1 MKIFLQYLLIINL
14 IFLTPNLFG
23 QSDNSQD
30 NVIKQDPRTA
40 QFNFV
45 PGVALVR
52 LKDDVT
58 TVMGKTSAGSATMGV
73 ASVDAILQKYQV
85 ISSNKLFPDAKQ
97 LTSVQMLKTYS
108 GKTFQRPS
116 LHNIYKLTLKD
127 STKTLDLINE
137 LKNNSNVV
145 YAEPDYIYSV
155 VDDKPESPAMTEKE
169 AEQWISDHKP
179 QSTNNPKPSNV
190 QTVTPNDPLYSQ
202 QWGIPAT
209 QVDAVWDSTTGDTS
223 QIIAILDTGVDWK
236 HPDLKDNIWLNPN
249 PRTTPDAD
257 GVVNDIR
264 GWDYINNDN
273 DPSDDNSHGTHVAGI
288 AAAEGNNGI
297 GIAGVDWHAKIMAIK
312 VFQSDGRGDAATITK
327 GIIYAATHGATV
339 INMSFGSYAESL
351 TMEAALENAYAS
363 CVLVA
368 AAGNDNISINAL
380 FGPFYPASLSYV
392 LGVQAT
398 QQFINNGLGFKHGT
412 YLTDF
417 SNFDDDGPVY
427 SQYSDLLNY
436 EIIAPGDGI
445 ISTIPNGNYRVFSGT
460 SMATPLVSGCAALYR
475 QLYQGQ
481 SQELMWGNLINTTG
495 NNVQIFN
502 ALNVKAK
509 PQLWFVSNTIVDT
522 LAGDNNN
529 GLVDAGETIQLWFMV
544 RNTWGQSDSV
554 FVGLKFGEF
563 EDTSTAQILKDTAFI
578 GSISPYATRSDERDP
593 LEIHISPNVAHDR
606 DIVFEASLWYAGSPD
621 TVKQKIVLTVNHG
634 TYLSGVLDSTLY
646 LTANRLWIIYN
657 SFRVGTSGKL
667 IILPGTKLINSVGI
681 VNRGQIYGNGTPD
694 SLVLIEG
701 PGSFSGGGYFNF
713 VYTKFS
719 NIFDNFG
726 GTDGAPSVPEGQYFF
741 DHCYFIGVMSNSG
754 ILFNCSFSMINSVV
768 SECQGAWGFCNGF
781 GSMATVNVEKSNIID
796 SKLDAA
802 VWVAQAYIDKLNKF
816 QFNNVSD
823 IKLSGNGTYPP
834 TFISIQGTLNSLQGY
849 NNFIGFQNGNWAI
862 GSHGTADIVNI
873 PYEYWGTT
881 DSLHIIKD
889 LIFGFWN
896 EADLPLINFSPYM
909 TQPSDSAHGIVWK
922 VLVDGIDPQDQAN
935 LMNPIGVGPHRFDV
949 YFNRPMDTTYKPML
963 TFGVRQPF
971 NQQAVADSGFW
982 SDSARIWT
990 AYKTVK
996 LYTGDGINT
1005 IRVANAQDPEGFQI
1019 PVEDMRF
1026 SFLISAASSSSVD
1039 FTATAGLGKVNLEWT
1054 NPQQV
1059 PDLLGYNIYRFQNIT
1074 DTTYTTPVMVNS
1086 KLVTD
1091 TVFTDFSVTPNI
1103 KYYYYYKTVN
1113 TDFSQSDSSRIAS
1126 TTPFT
1131 ASLGDANGDLTVNI
1145 MDVLSIVSYML
1156 GQNPQPFIF
1165 AAADVNRDSVINILD
1180 VIGDV
1185 NIILHGTPAKQL
1197 AKTTSGNASLD
1208 LSGNNLSITSDT
1220 QVASI
1225 EFIIKGKEV
1234 KDIQFTPGNNLSS
1247 FEVASAAGGDTS
1259 RVYLVY
1265 SMKGESFPKGNFVL
1279 GSFSGLDKSVQISSV
1294 IISDPMGHGIL
1305 TDIYNNGVPM
1315 IPKDYYINQ
1324 NFPNPFNPTT
1334 TIQYGVP
1341 ELAKARI
1348 VIYNILGQQIRTFD
1362 LGQVKPGRYQM
1373 VWDGRNNSG
1382 LVVASGVY
1390 IYRFES
1396 QKYLKAMK
1404 MVFLK

>member
-1 MKIFLQYLLIINL
+1 MKKIVQYLFIIIL
-14 IFLTPNLFG
+14 VFLTTNLFG

-30 NVIKQDPRTA
+30 NVIKLDPRTS

-52 LKDDVT
+52 LKDDVNT
-58 TVMGKTSAGSATMGV
+58 FMGKTSAGTASMGV
-73 ASVDAILQKYQV
+73 ASVDVILQKYQV
-85 ISSNKLFPDAKQ
+85 ISSNKLFPDAKR

-145 YAEPDYIYSV
+145 YAEPDYIFSV

-169 AEQWISDHKP
+169 AEKWISDHKP
-179 QSTNNPKPSNV
+179 QSANNRRPSNV

-209 QVDAVWDSTTGDTS
+209 QVNAVWDSTTGDTS

-297 GIAGVDWHAKIMAIK
+297 GIAGVDWHAKIMPIK
-312 VFQSDGRGDAATITK
+312 VFQSDGRGDVATITK
-327 GIIYAATHGATV
+327 GIIYASTHGATV

-351 TMEAALENAYAS
+351 TMEDALENAYATS
-363 CVLVA
+363 VLVA
-368 AAGNDNISINAL
+368 AAGNDGSDINQIPP
-380 FGPFYPASLSYV
+380 GPFYPAALSYV

-398 QQFINNGLGFKHGT
+398 SASGGLAS
-412 YLTDF
+412 F
-417 SNFDDDGPVY
+417 SNTDLDGPVY
-427 SQYSDLLNY
+427 SIYPNLLNY
-436 EIIAPGDGI
+436 EMRAPGEGI
-445 ISTIPNGNYRVFSGT
+445 ISTIPNGNYRIYSGT
-460 SMATPLVSGCAALYR
+460 SMATPIVSGSVALYN
-475 QLYQGQ
+475 QLYPGQ
-481 SQELMWGNLINTTG
+481 SQELMWGNLINTTKD
-495 NNVQIFN
+495 NLQLFD
-502 ALNVKAK
+502 ALNVKVK
-509 PQLWFVSNTIVDT
+509 PELWFVSNTIVDT

-563 EDTSTAQILKDTAFI
+563 EDTTTAQILKDTAFI
-578 GSISPYATRSDERDP
+578 GSISPYARRSNERNP
-593 LEIHISPNVAHDR
+593 LLIHISPNVAHDR
-606 DIVFEASLWYAGSPD
+606 DIVFEAYLWYAGSID
-621 TVKQKIVLTVNHG
+621 TVKQKIILTVNHG
-634 TYLSGVLDSTLY
+634 TYLAGVMDSTMTLTPDKLWLVSLPFRIGSSGVLVIQPGTQIINNTGINNKGKLFAYGSKDSNIVFTGNAGFSGTGNFNFQYTSFNNINSPQGLFGLPLEYPAVGTYNFNFCQFIGINTAWFIFNSNKITLTESILKNCY
-646 LTANRLWIIYN
+646 TSQGGIFFYSYGGTSIKKCNFSSSIVDAYIPVLYSPDLNNFTQFIYN
-657 SFRVGTSGKL
+657 
-667 IILPGTKLINSVGI
+667 N
-681 VNRGQIYGNGTPD
+681 
-694 SLVLIEG
+694 
-701 PGSFSGGGYFNF
+701 
-713 VYTKFS
+713 
-719 NIFDNFG
+719 
-726 GTDGAPSVPEGQYFF
+726 
-741 DHCYFIGVMSNSG
+741 
-754 ILFNCSFSMINSVV
+754 
-768 SECQGAWGFCNGF
+768 
-781 GSMATVNVEKSNIID
+781 
-796 SKLDAA
+796 
-802 VWVAQAYIDKLNKF
+802 
-816 QFNNVSD
+816 
-823 IKLSGNGTYPP
+823 LSGLKSVNDGVIMNGNQVDCFMALSGSTNQ
-834 TFISIQGTLNSLQGY
+834 SQSY
-849 NNFIGFQNGNWAI
+849 NNFIGFSPGNWAFTTRGTNDII
-862 GSHGTADIVNI
+862 GISNQ
-873 PYEYWGTT
+873 YWGSN
-881 DSLHIIKD
+881 DSILILKNAMLDFWKD
-889 LIFGFWN
+889 ATRPMAN
-896 EADLPLINFSPYM
+896 YYPYLSM
-909 TQPSDSAHGIVWK
+909 PNDSAHGIVWK

-963 TFGVRQPF
+963 TFGVRLPF
-971 NQQAVADSGFW
+971 NQQAVADSGHW

-1074 DTTYTTPVMVNS
+1074 DTTFTSPVMVNS

-1091 TVFTDFSVTPNI
+1091 TVFTDFNVIPNI

-1126 TTPFT
+1126 TTPYT

-1165 AAADVNRDSVINILD
+1165 AAADVNQDNVINILD

-1197 AKTTSGNASLD
+1197 AKTTSGNAALD
-1208 LSGNNLSITSDT
+1208 LSGNNLSITSDM
-1220 QVASI
+1220 QVGGI
-1225 EFIIKGKEV
+1225 EFILKGKGL
-1234 KDIQFTPGNNLSS
+1234 KDLQFTPGNNLAS
-1247 FEVASAAGGDTS
+1247 FEVASAASGDTS
-1259 RVYLVY
+1259 RVFLIY

-1279 GSFSGLDKSVQISSV
+1279 GSFSGLDKSVQIASV
-1294 IISDPMGHGIL
+1294 IISDPLGHGLI
-1305 TDIYNNGVPM
+1305 TNIYNNGVPM

-1348 VIYNILGQQIRTFD
+1348 VIYNILGQQIKTFD
-1362 LGQVKPGRYQM
+1362 LGQVKPGRYQL

-1396 QKYLKAMK
+1396 MKYLKAMK
-1404 MVFLK
+1404 MLFLK